1 MSEKTGDKTDTISIR
16 ITPELNDYL
25 DHMKEVYGISKSEF
39 CRKIIKSSL
48 EGEKFTIESKESFL
62 LRKQLVYEV
71 NAIGKNVNQIV
82 HNFNS
87 EFYNEFEKKKLF
99 ALLNKLMELFQNG
112 QSSDSETNNK

>member
-1 MSEKTGDKTDTISIR
+1 M
-16 ITPELNDYL
+16 
-25 DHMKEVYGISKSEF
+25 
-39 CRKIIKSSL
+39 
-48 EGEKFTIESKESFL
+48 